1 MIDEKKLVAEVRTA
15 IDDVVQNRL
24 EKIIGEK
31 VAESVRST
39 VDKMRM
45 EKAVWGYD
53 RSGLTD
59 EQKSIFAKAVQAA
72 AFGRKANEELIT
84 ESDERG
90 GILIPTEVASA
101 IVRVARTVGV
111 AMSQVQQWPLKGD
124 SMTVPAYTGAVLEG
138 EFLGVNAAGSLT
150 AFTFDHANLFV
161 KKWQL
166 AFALGND
173 LLEDASV
180 QLGEWLVSL
189 AAEALANM
197 VDKQVFNGTGAPFE
211 GILNHDDVTAVT
223 LGTGKNTFEEYAVI
237 EDSSLVIG
245 NLEESLLDGAA
256 FYFSRTV
263 WANLRVQK
271 DDAGQY
277 LLGAGL
283 GIGPQESFLMTDPKS
298 AAGPRPTGYIL
309 SYPVYTCR
317 HLPAL
322 SATAAAT
329 KFGVF
334 GNLKCV
340 AYGEKGNMTVEKY
353 TSGTFGGKEIALA
366 DQQAMV
372 IKKRWGTTIALPEG
386 MVTIKTA
393 AS

>member
-15 IDDVVQNRL
+15 IDDIVQNRL
-24 EKIIGEK
+24 EKIVGEK
-31 VAESVRST
+31 VAETVRST
-39 VDKMRM
+39 VDKMHM

-53 RSGLTD
+53 RTGLSD
-59 EQKSIFAKAVQAA
+59 DQKSIFAKAVQAA
-72 AFGRKANEELIT
+72 AFGRKSNEELIS
-84 ESDERG
+84 EADDRG
-90 GILIPTEVASA
+90 GILIPTEIASS

-111 AMSQVQQWPLKGD
+111 AMSQIQSWPLKGD
-124 SMTVPAYTGAVLEG
+124 SLQVPAYTGAVLEG
-138 EFLGVNAAGSLT
+138 EFLGFNAVGSLS
-150 AFTFDHANLFV
+150 AITFDHANLFV

-180 QLGEWLVSL
+180 QLGEWLVAL

-197 VDKQVFNGTGAPFE
+197 VDKQVFNGTSNPFV
-211 GILNHDDVTAVT
+211 GVLQHDDVTAVT
-223 LGTGKNTFEEYAVI
+223 LGTGKNTFEEFALI
-237 EDSSLVIG
+237 EDSSLCIG
-245 NLEESLLDGAA
+245 SLEESLLDGAG

-283 GIGPQESFLMTDPKS
+283 GMVPAQSFLANDPKS
-298 AAGPRPTGYIL
+298 AAGPRPVGYIL
-309 SYPVYTCR
+309 SYPVWTCR

-322 SATAAAT
+322 SASAAST

-353 TSGTFGGKEIALA
+353 NSGTFGGKEIALA
-366 DQQAMV
+366 DQTAMV
-372 IKKRWGTTIALPEG
+372 MKKRWGTTITLPEG
-386 MVTIKTA
+386 MVTIQTA
-393 AS
+393 S